1 MSHPKSNLKTL
12 YLDKRSKLKF
22 ILFTVIIGS
31 LFYYNETFAL
41 DEIDSKSTLNT
52 SPLPITSENN
62 KTLESEPVFSNV
74 TNITNNPTDS
84 VYAQI
89 VADDNNV
96 YMIWQESVTQNL
108 KEKNYDIFFKK
119 SDDNGNTFSK
129 PINLSNNS
137 GFSEHPQIAVSK
149 NGVFIVWADNTN
161 SNNTEI
167 MFTKSE
173 DKGTTFSKVINLSNN
188 LQNSNNQE
196 ISAFNENVYVV
207 WQDTDSTTTN
217 FYDNEINE
225 AEKKPLTNIMFK
237 ASLDTG
243 KTFKDSIELANNT
256 NDAYPK
262 VNSYKEHV
270 YVTWNSENSNSNSEN
285 DDDND
290 ENSGL
295 FFIKSDDKGNNFENS
310 IRIAHYNFGESQIS
324 VNENKVFIFWGGLH
338 AKNIND
344 IYFVQSDDNGITFTD
359 PYIISEKRT
368 LADENRNDI
377 NKINSPSNVEIPT
390 NNPTYI
396 VWQDKVSQENQDIFI
411 TTNIKNDMK
420 YSKVLNLSNNSRIS
434 ECPSIAIANNYIYIV
449 WEDITPGN
457 HEILFT
463 RGTIQ

>member
-1 MSHPKSNLKTL
+1 MVNQKSNLKTL
-12 YLDKRSKLKF
+12 YLDKRYQLKF
-22 ILFTVIIGS
+22 ILFTVILGS

-41 DEIDSKSTLNT
+41 NESDNKSSLNI
-52 SPLPITSENN
+52 SSLQIQGDNN
-62 KTLESEPVFSNV
+62 KTPESGLVFSDV

-89 VADDNNV
+89 VAKDNNV
-96 YMIWQESVTQNL
+96 YMIWQESVTQNSN
-108 KEKNYDIFFKK
+108 EKNYDIFFKK

-129 PINLSNNS
+129 PIDLSNNP

-173 DKGTTFSKVINLSNN
+173 DNGTTFSKVINLSNN
-188 LQNSNNQE
+188 SQNSNNQE
-196 ISAFNENVYVV
+196 ISAFDENVYVV
-207 WQDTDSTTTN
+207 WQDIDSNN

-225 AEKKPLTNIMFK
+225 VEKKPLSSIIFK

-243 KTFKDSIELANNT
+243 KTFNDSIELANNT

-270 YVTWNSENSNSNSEN
+270 YVTWNSENSSSSKNE
-285 DDDND
+285 D

-295 FFIKSDDKGNNFENS
+295 FFIKSSDKGNNFENT
-310 IRIAHYNFGESQIS
+310 IRIAHYNFGESQMA
-324 VNENKVFIFWGGLH
+324 VDENKVVILWGGLH

-344 IYFVQSDDNGITFTD
+344 IYFVQSDDNGTAFTD
-359 PYIISEKRT
+359 PYIISEKD
-368 LADENRNDI
+368 ASAENRKNTD
-377 NKINSPSNVEIPT
+377 KINSPSNVEIPT
-390 NNPTYI
+390 NNPAYI
-396 VWQDKVSQENQDIFI
+396 VWQDKISQENQDIFI
-411 TTNIKNDMK
+411 TTNIKDDMQ
-420 YSKVLNLSNNSRIS
+420 YSKIINLSNNSGIS
-434 ECPSIAIANNYIYIV
+434 ECPSIAISNNYIYV
-449 WEDITPGN
+449 LWEDITPGN

-463 RGTIQ
+463 RGTIPKIIS